1 MSHVIVK
8 DEGDDFNTVYQ
19 IRATISTRSEL
30 QELIDKLT
38 RHLPDLEPQRKD
50 HDRRTDEPVHTSP
63 ALPAPA
69 GTGREA
75 APFGKED
82 GFTRAFRGD

>member
-8 DEGDDFNTVYQ
+8 DEGDDFNIVYQ
-19 IRATISTRSEL
+19 IRASISTRSEL

-38 RHLPDLEPQRKD
+38 RHLPDLEPQGKD
-50 HDRRTDEPVHTSP
+50 RDRRTNEPVHSSA

-69 GTGREA
+69 RARSEA
-75 APFGKED
+75 GEGERPQSIEIGQPFL
-82 GFTRAFRGD
+82 